1 MEPNDRE
8 QQEVE
13 WIRRAQKGD
22 EEAFSELVKRY
33 QGRVF
38 ALVFHLVRQ
47 RDDAEDLAQ
56 EIFLK
61 IYRAIKSYNFRAS
74 FGAWVSRIAVNH
86 CYDHMRRQRSSKLT
100 YYWQLPDERRQML
113 ETGAGAGEADGPN
126 IEEEAVLKDL
136 VAKLLDRAP
145 PEDRTVLVLK
155 EVEGRSV
162 EEVGEIL
169 GWTPSKV
176 KVRLHRA
183 RKRMLAD
190 LRRRHQGD

>member
-1 MEPNDRE
+1 MESGGPD

-22 EEAFSELVKRY
+22 EEAFSQLVSRY

-38 ALVFHLVRQ
+38 ALAFHLVRQ

-61 IYRAIKSYNFRAS
+61 IFRAIRSYNFRAS
-74 FGAWVSRIAVNH
+74 FGAWVSRVAVNH
-86 CYDHMRRQRSSKLT
+86 CYDHLRRQRSSKVT

-113 ETGAGAGEADGPN
+113 ESGMGGGEDAGPN
-126 IEEEAVLKDL
+126 VEQETVLKDL

-190 LRRRHQGD
+190 LKRRRGK

>member
-1 MEPNDRE
+1 MESGGPD

-22 EEAFSELVKRY
+22 EEAFGQLVGRY

-38 ALVFHLVRQ
+38 ALAFHLVRQ

-61 IYRAIKSYNFRAS
+61 VFRAIRSYNFRAS
-74 FGAWVSRIAVNH
+74 FGAWVSRVAVNH
-86 CYDHMRRQRSSKLT
+86 CYDHLRRQRSSKVT

-113 ETGAGAGEADGPN
+113 ESGLGGGEAPGPN

-190 LRRRHQGD
+190 LKRRRGN

>member
-1 MEPNDRE
+1 MESGGPD

-22 EEAFSELVKRY
+22 EEAFSQLVSRY

-38 ALVFHLVRQ
+38 ALAFHLVRQ

-61 IYRAIKSYNFRAS
+61 IFRAIRSYNFRAS
-74 FGAWVSRIAVNH
+74 FGAWVSRVAVNH
-86 CYDHMRRQRSSKLT
+86 CYDHLRRQRSSKVT

-113 ETGAGAGEADGPN
+113 ESGMGGGEDACPN
-126 IEEEAVLKDL
+126 VEQETVLKDL

-190 LRRRHQGD
+190 LKRRRGK

>member
-1 MEPNDRE
+1 MESGGPD

-22 EEAFSELVKRY
+22 EEAFGQLVRRY

-38 ALVFHLVRQ
+38 ALAFHLVRQ

-61 IYRAIKSYNFRAS
+61 IFRAIRSYNFRAS
-74 FGAWVSRIAVNH
+74 FGAWVSRVAVNH
-86 CYDHMRRQRSSKLT
+86 CYDHLRRQRSSKVT

-113 ETGAGAGEADGPN
+113 ESGLGGGEAPGPN

-190 LRRRHQGD
+190 LKRRRGN

>member
-1 MEPNDRE
+1 MESGGPD

-13 WIRRAQKGD
+13 WIRRAQRGD
-22 EEAFSELVKRY
+22 EEAFGQLVSRY

-38 ALVFHLVRQ
+38 ALAFHLVRQ

-61 IYRAIKSYNFRAS
+61 IFRAIRSYNFRAS
-74 FGAWVSRIAVNH
+74 FGAWVSRVAVNH
-86 CYDHMRRQRSSKLT
+86 CYDHLRRQRSSKVT

-113 ETGAGAGEADGPN
+113 ESGSGGGEAAGPN
-126 IEEEAVLKDL
+126 VEEETVLKDL

-162 EEVGEIL
+162 EEVGEML

-190 LRRRHQGD
+190 LKRRRGN